1 MMVITVTTTE
11 PFTGNTKLKE
21 LTKTPIL
28 WVWVGLKAYQCWCLF
43 AVIKNSLYHPTRNPL
58 INDRHIRL

>member
-1 MMVITVTTTE
+1 MMMVITVTTTE

-28 WVWVGLKAYQCWCLF
+28 WV
-43 AVIKNSLYHPTRNPL
+43 
-58 INDRHIRL
+58 